1 MINLGDMYLNGSGV
15 DRDYR
20 EARYWYKLAAR
31 RGDPQGQMRVA
42 QLYEKGLGVDR
53 NPAAAHAWYS
63 LAAESGSVDAA
74 RERDRLQASLNQNQ
88 LRQSA
93 ELIREERPPQ

>member
-1 MINLGDMYLNGSGV
+1 
-15 DRDYR
+15 
-20 EARYWYKLAAR
+20 
-31 RGDPQGQMRVA
+31 VA

-74 RERDRLQASLNQNQ
+74 RERDRLQASLNQSQ

-93 ELIREERPPQ
+93 ELIREERPAQ